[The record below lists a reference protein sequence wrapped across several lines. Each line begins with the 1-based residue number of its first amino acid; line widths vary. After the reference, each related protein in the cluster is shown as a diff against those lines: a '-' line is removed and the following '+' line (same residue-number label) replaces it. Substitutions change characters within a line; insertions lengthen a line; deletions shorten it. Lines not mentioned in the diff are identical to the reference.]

1 MGSQAGI
8 VDINHA
14 FHLYYKC
21 RGAWRK
27 ALSDLW
33 LIARFSFQISLYSVV
48 ND

>member
-1 MGSQAGI
+1 MNNGYKDKEKLQEGS
-8 VDINHA
+8 N
-14 FHLYYKC
+14 C